1 MPLAADR
8 TSISVAPVRFR
19 RNRWLA
25 RRHSGRPT
33 GMLLRAIVV
42 AICGLALVLAG
53 AAAHAQVGGNLTAGP
68 PLDIHL
74 EIATGS
80 DGPVLSTTAFD
91 LVTGEYYRL
100 NVTSDGV
107 EPWRLEVDELLRN
120 SHLRLVTINGIEVHL
135 QALAFRAIEFDVA
148 GTAQFSFTPIR
159 TGERSTALSAG
170 CCRIRRAREA
180 SRTGR
185 TAGAGRLPGN
195 GRYAGSRPGPVAS
208 GTAQLTAVLARLGV
222 GGLRSIG
229 GMSRT
234 VLELS

>member
-1 MPLAADR
+1 M
-8 TSISVAPVRFR
+8 
-19 RNRWLA
+19 
-25 RRHSGRPT
+25 
-33 GMLLRAIVV
+33 
-42 AICGLALVLAG
+42 
-53 AAAHAQVGGNLTAGP
+53 GGNLTAGP

-135 QALAFRAIEFDVA
+135 QALPFRAIEFDVA

-159 TGERSTALSAG
+159 TGERSTALSVG

-185 TAGAGRLPGN
+185 TAGAGGYQETDATRAHGQARWLRGLRNSPPCSPDCQRPPRRYAAVQSDQLPSICSGLESQGSSSNGRDAVGDKRLPL
-195 GRYAGSRPGPVAS
+195 AGQPKERVRAWY
-208 GTAQLTAVLARLGV
+208 
-222 GGLRSIG
+222 
-229 GMSRT
+229 
-234 VLELS
+234 